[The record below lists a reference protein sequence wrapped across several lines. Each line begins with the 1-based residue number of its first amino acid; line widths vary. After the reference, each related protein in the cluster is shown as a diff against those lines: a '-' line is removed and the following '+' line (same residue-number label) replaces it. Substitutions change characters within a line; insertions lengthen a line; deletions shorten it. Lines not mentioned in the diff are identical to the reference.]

1 MRGWRRSAAVAAVR
15 SCGQKRAQSLARSR
29 SRSRDR
35 KRAKRAHTPAN
46 SGYVANV
53 TWKVY
58 TALTLTIAACAA
70 IVGFVIVMGMLTSEY
85 WCSDRW
91 PWWGPPQDPN
101 SDCTGHWWASNHPD
115 DYPWTMPK

>member
-1 MRGWRRSAAVAAVR
+1 MLGWRRSAAFAAVR
-15 SCGQKRAQSLARSR
+15 PCGQKRAQSLPGRGLVVATASGE
-29 SRSRDR
+29 
-35 KRAKRAHTPAN
+35 RAHTPAD